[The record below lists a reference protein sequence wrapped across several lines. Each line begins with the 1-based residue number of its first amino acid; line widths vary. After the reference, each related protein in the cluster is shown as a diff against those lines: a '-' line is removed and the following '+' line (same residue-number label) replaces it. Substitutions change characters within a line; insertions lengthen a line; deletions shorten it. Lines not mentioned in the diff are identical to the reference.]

1 LKFEDWKIRH
11 NLFVSFSI
19 VSFIPDS
26 VLEVN
31 IKVGDSLSMINGIKK

>member
-1 LKFEDWKIRH
+1 MAYLKAIF
-11 NLFVSFSI
+11 I
-19 VSFIPDS
+19 VNFIPDS